1 MDWSFDFEI
10 YRLDNKIRLARV
22 LGHIDRL
29 ADLLRGK
36 GGCSAFQIS
45 VELGRCLVA
54 AFAFSLNDSSPTVDV
69 ATSFVIRCHA
79 LLLGYETE
87 DKSMP
92 PDKHCWAFF
101 FYLVTK
107 ELGAHPNKAVACEHS
122 TLMVA
127 KTIHFGHHVPMAIT
141 NKAAFEQLCEDFANA
156 QLEALVQRAHH
167 EPALLSYS
175 IFGSLR
181 SVIFKPTAD
190 SAGSV
195 FHVAKFLGQSLREHN
210 VLVCPDNISRT
221 FTKVLASCA
230 LWSGSH
236 VGGSFAAEFMQR
248 FLVYSSIDRMEGR
261 PRGILAPDLR
271 ISTAFL
277 RLVHYCATIWHS
289 PAHMAD
295 HSIGTELQE
304 EGEAIAVER
313 VLDAV
318 LRNAD
323 PVGRIT
329 RETLEA
335 IVVRE
340 PPGPCLTWGEC
351 SRILYRRENLAASVL
366 QRGMYPHNLMAF
378 TGAPPYNLT
387 PPSCQLT
394 PAEIICYFPNILCI
408 PEIWRWMTNH
418 GWTPVNIPKLLNRTR
433 ALDGIWK
440 LSHSTFRNWQRNA
453 NACFRDEK
461 DLMSPPPTSKINI
474 SPYVHAYCNAPKR
487 GRHKRTVE
495 MTMSRLVHA
504 VKRHP
509 TGDDAGYFTALA
521 KYAAASGDLGGKI
534 LVSQV
539 RHTDDVLVPE
549 EEALRLASGVGS
561 IPENMGGNATHV
573 YGNIQEE
580 NGDSS
585 QIDGVY
591 EEA

>member
-1 MDWSFDFEI
+1 MTMDRSFDFEI

-79 LLLGYETE
+79 LLLGYETD

-248 FLVYSSIDRMEGR
+248 FLVYSSIDQ
-261 PRGILAPDLR
+261 
-271 ISTAFL
+271 
-277 RLVHYCATIWHS
+277 
-289 PAHMAD
+289 
-295 HSIGTELQE
+295 LQE

-340 PPGPCLTWGEC
+340 PPGPCLTW
-351 SRILYRRENLAASVL
+351 
-366 QRGMYPHNLMAF
+366 
-378 TGAPPYNLT
+378 GAPPYNLT